1 MSSERQ
7 PPSLLIVEDNS
18 TTGGMLCMTLDLMGF
33 ETQHALTGREAV
45 RLATTHRF
53 DAAILDYDLPDTD
66 GLEVARA
73 LRVLLGTDI
82 PMVMVTGKD
91 VTPLKAMVQRG
102 EINAWFAKPFE
113 VGPILDELGLTPVE
127 PSIGSRPISS

>member
-1 MSSERQ
+1 MQLER
-7 PPSLLIVEDNS
+7 PSVALLIVEDNG
-18 TTGGMLCMTLDLMGF
+18 TAGGMLCMTLDLIGF

-45 RLATTHRF
+45 RLATSRRF

-73 LRVLLGTDI
+73 LRVLMGSDF

-91 VTPLKAMVQRG
+91 VAPLKAMVQCG
-102 EINAWFAKPFE
+102 EITAWFGKPFE
-113 VGPILDELGLTPVE
+113 VGLVLDALGVLP
-127 PSIGSRPISS
+127 RP